1 MKHVSLLLLTSIV
14 LLFAAPCMA
23 VEHTF
28 RLDDSS
34 ATKVEVAG
42 EFNGWH
48 AQAMN
53 RSADGVWTLTV
64 DIPPGTHGYKF
75 LVNEEVWMLDPSN
88 PNRKTVDEVENSAVT
103 VGGAAASAPSLSASG
118 VWTFSYSDPQAQ
130 AVFVTGS
137 FNGWNT
143 DANPMTKNDA
153 GVWTATLS
161 LPPGETTYKFIV
173 DGQWKTDPANPSV
186 VEDGQ
191 GGQNSS
197 VRAGE
202 SQAPAN

>member
-1 MKHVSLLLLTSIV
+1 MKHILLLLITAIV

-23 VEHTF
+23 VDQTF
-28 RLDDSS
+28 RFEDAS
-34 ATKVEVAG
+34 ATKVDLAG

-48 AQAMN
+48 AQAMD
-53 RSADGVWTLTV
+53 RGADGVWTLTI

-75 LVNEEVWMLDPSN
+75 LVNDEVWMLDASN
-88 PNRKTVDEVENSAVT
+88 PNRKSVDGAENSAVT
-103 VGGAAASAPSLSASG
+103 VVDVAAAAPALSASG
-118 VWTFSYSDPQAQ
+118 EWTFSYRDPQAQ

-143 DANPMTKNDA
+143 DANPMTKKDE
-153 GVWTATLS
+153 GVWTATVS

-173 DGQWKTDPANPSV
+173 DGQWKTDPSNPSV

-197 VRAGE
+197 VRVGE
-202 SQAPAN
+202 SQAPAK